1 MQNVHFKGKKKKL
14 MMIVISLEPGISW
27 MCTSVNPLK
36 KIKNIS
42 EVRNPGSDNDFLRKF
57 PKALFVQD
65 C

>member
-1 MQNVHFKGKKKKL
+1 
-14 MMIVISLEPGISW
+14 MIVISLEPGISW

-36 KIKNIS
+36 KKLKNIS
-42 EVRNPGSDNDFLRKF
+42 EVKNPCLDNDFLRKF